1 MSISLATV
9 LLSWSALSA
18 FSYYGGDVLTI
29 LFGRVNTL
37 FLNGSLRWRRV
48 GQAPT
53 AQTWQYAL
61 AALAGAMIGTTVG
74 LRWLS
79 QRMTRYTL
87 AAILVAAGIQLVA
100 F

>member
-1 MSISLATV
+1 MILNAPPLPGAPSANQVGLAGTM
-9 LLSWSALSA
+9 
-18 FSYYGGDVLTI
+18 Y
-29 LFGRVNTL
+29 
-37 FLNGSLRWRRV
+37 V

>member
-1 MSISLATV
+1 M
-9 LLSWSALSA
+9 
-18 FSYYGGDVLTI
+18 Y
-29 LFGRVNTL
+29 
-37 FLNGSLRWRRV
+37 V